1 MVLAYT
7 ATMPDAGGAE
17 QREQPRRRL
26 PFLRSAVAQ
35 FEDRGHFVAVVDLSR
50 GGALL
55 ESRSPFEP
63 TPSFQLRF
71 VLPGAFQETRL
82 DCRLIRQ
89 FQSEE
94 GVMALAVKFEDVDD
108 GTARVI
114 DEFVEGLTEPEE
126 PSY

>member
-7 ATMPDAGGAE
+7 AIVPASGAE
-17 QREQPRRRL
+17 QRKQPRRRL

-35 FEDRGHFVAVVDLSR
+35 LDDRGHFVAVVDLSR

-63 TPSFQLRF
+63 TPSFLLRF

-82 DCRLIRQ
+82 ECHLIRS
-89 FQSEE
+89 FQTDE
-94 GVMALAVKFEDVDD
+94 GVMALAVRFQDVED
-108 GTARVI
+108 GIARVI
-114 DEFVEGLTEPEE
+114 DEFVDGLTEPEE
-126 PSY
+126 PAY